1 MRALLISVFMA
12 LASSRRLH
20 MESRLQ
26 RSHTGRPEETCNWFS
41 SKPLKHYHFEFSA
54 PGGHS
59 IAMHLARDPEKPSLD
74 IHVHRR
80 WSVWLPA
87 PWYAIDEDADLVW
100 EPNRDGED
108 LNAQLAYVESRVAG
122 MRGADDLNKLPDLSW
137 HVDLLEHLAYVRRV
151 RLGPDASGAERP
163 NGIELGYLNGL
174 NGTLVGGAVL
184 QPVLSKSALLTFLRA
199 EINEASREKGR
210 GRMLQGAVGNLT
222 DAGLDLSSDTML
234 GAFVVDLPQMPTRV
248 TAAATPLF
256 LGGLEAGMAAAGFE
270 NEVLSDG
277 ATVGGS
283 IVEGLER
290 FDGGSRRELDFFA
303 SEKLFDKLWCHPAFS
318 RCSGDQDV
326 VVPPG
331 RPCPVF

>member
-1 MRALLISVFMA
+1 
-12 LASSRRLH
+12 

-26 RSHTGRPEETCNWFS
+26 RTGTRRPEEVCNWFS

-59 IAMHLARDPEKPSLD
+59 IAMHLARDPERPSLD

-87 PWYAIDEDADLVW
+87 PWYAVDEDADLAW
-100 EPNRDGED
+100 EPNRDSED
-108 LNAQLAYVESRVAG
+108 LNAQFAYVESRVAG
-122 MRGADDLNKLPDLSW
+122 VRGAADLSELHDLSW

-151 RLGPDASGAERP
+151 RLGPDASGSERP

-184 QPVLSKSALLTFLRA
+184 PPVLSKSALLTFLRA
-199 EINEASREKGR
+199 EVHEAGR
-210 GRMLQGAVGNLT
+210 GQGARLLQGTVGSLT
-222 DAGLDLSSDTML
+222 DADDADPSSDTML
-234 GAFVVDLPQMPTRV
+234 GAFVGDLPQMPTRV
-248 TAAATPLF
+248 AAATPLL
-256 LGGLEAGMAAAGFE
+256 LGGLQSGMAAAGFPH
-270 NEVLSDG
+270 EVLSG
-277 ATVGGS
+277 SEATVGGS
-283 IVEGLER
+283 VVEGLER
-290 FDGGSRRELDFFA
+290 LAPGGRRDPRDSEAA
-303 SEKLFDKLWCHPAFS
+303 SEKFFDKLWCHPAFS
-318 RCSGDQDV
+318 RCSGNEDV